1 MYDKSGLKTM
11 SLKLDILGSTGPQLK
26 LVRVCFC
33 QQFVLENCDGTSV
46 LSIIR
51 KTLEAR
57 DRAHD
62 SWFFKPRSFTTTPRK
77 LLKHDIMLSELGSSM
92 L

>member
-1 MYDKSGLKTM
+1 M
-11 SLKLDILGSTGPQLK
+11 SLWLDILGTTEPQRK
-26 LVRVCFC
+26 PIHSMFC

-51 KTLEAR
+51 KTLEDR

-62 SWFFKPRSFTTTPRK
+62 PWFFKSSYHYTTETSK
-77 LLKHDIMLSELGSSM
+77 T
-92 L
+92 